1 MMHAMIPT
9 SALRVYVTAR
19 TLPSHVVAEEAIMAP
34 LRDGVYGLLAES
46 MEDDALVAEWNGVRF
61 VCPRFPRLRVLEGV
75 LAFHSA
81 YSEIGGDLIVPERIA
96 QRAAEELEKL
106 RRFQPSARSHILT
119 APWHVP
125 VRWFVI
131 FDASERD
138 IVERGG
144 RTSIRYRTS
153 LVQATDRVASALDTL
168 RGVGMDDM
176 VVEEL
181 DDLRSWLEDFPAT
194 AMVELD
200 YGDVANLFA
209 AADLVFDETAAD
221 LQASLEALDMD
232 DLKAAGEHYGRA
244 VNRWAPLMAVGHSN

>member
-1 MMHAMIPT
+1 MMLRMIPT

-19 TLPSHVVAEEAIMAP
+19 TLPDQAVA
-34 LRDGVYGLLAES
+34 DGSSVDRLADGAYGLLAES
-46 MEDDALVAEWNGVRF
+46 MDDDALAAEWNGIRF
-61 VCPRFPRLRVLEGV
+61 LCPRFPRLRVLEGV

-81 YSEIGGDLIVPERIA
+81 YAEIGGDLIVPERVA
-96 QRAAEELEKL
+96 LKAAEELEKL
-106 RRFQPSARSHILT
+106 RERQPSARSHIMT

-131 FDASERD
+131 FDASEREL
-138 IVERGG
+138 VHGPTG
-144 RTSIRYRTS
+144 PSIRYRTS

-168 RGVGMDDM
+168 RGVGMEDM

-200 YGDVANLFA
+200 YGDVARLFSD
-209 AADLVFDETAAD
+209 ADLVFDETAAD
-221 LQASLEALDMD
+221 LRASLEALDID
-232 DLKAAGEHYGRA
+232 DLKTAGEHYSRA
-244 VNRWAPLMAVGHSN
+244 INRWARLMAVGHSN

>member
-1 MMHAMIPT
+1 MHAMIPT
-9 SALRVYVTAR
+9 SALRVYVTAG
-19 TLPSHVVAEEAIMAP
+19 TLPGHAVAKEAPTVRLQEGA
-34 LRDGVYGLLAES
+34 YGLLAES
-46 MEDDALVAEWNGVRF
+46 MEDDALVAEWNGIRF

-81 YSEIGGDLIVPERIA
+81 YAEIGGDLIVPERVA
-96 QRAAEELEKL
+96 LQAAEELEKFH
-106 RRFQPSARSHILT
+106 RFQPSARSHILT

-125 VRWFVI
+125 IRWFVI
-131 FDASERD
+131 FDPSERE
-138 IVERGG
+138 IIERDG

-168 RGVGMDDM
+168 RGVGMEDI

-200 YGDVANLFA
+200 YGEVAGLFSG
-209 AADLVFDETAAD
+209 ADLVFDETAAD
-221 LQASLEALDMD
+221 IHASLEALDMD
-232 DLKAAGEHYGRA
+232 DLKAAGDHYGRA
-244 VNRWAPLMAVGHSN
+244 INRWAPLMAVGHSN